1 MIRYLVGDATA
12 PEGDGLRVIAHVCND
27 CGAWGA
33 GFVVA
38 VSRRWPLPERRYREA
53 SRLATGLRLGD
64 VQIVRVEP
72 SVVVANMVAQSGFP
86 SPPRPCALDYDAL
99 RRCLV
104 EVALW
109 AEEHDAS
116 VHLPRIGC
124 GIAGGSWDRVE
135 PIVALCASRVPV
147 TVYDLPTSHRSAL

>member
-1 MIRYLVGDATA
+1 MIRYVVGDATA
-12 PEGDGLRVIAHVCND
+12 PEGDGLRVIAHLCND
-27 CGAWGA
+27 AGGWGA
-33 GFVVA
+33 GFVLA
-38 VSRRWPLPERRYREA
+38 VSRRWPEPERRYREA

-72 SVVVANMVAQSGFP
+72 GIVVANLIAQSGFP
-86 SPPRPCALDYDAL
+86 APGRPCAVDYGAL
-99 RRCLV
+99 RCCLV

-109 AEEHDAS
+109 AHEHDAS

-135 PIVALCASRVPV
+135 PLVARVASRVPV
-147 TVYDLPTSHRSAL
+147 TVYDLPPTRRGPA